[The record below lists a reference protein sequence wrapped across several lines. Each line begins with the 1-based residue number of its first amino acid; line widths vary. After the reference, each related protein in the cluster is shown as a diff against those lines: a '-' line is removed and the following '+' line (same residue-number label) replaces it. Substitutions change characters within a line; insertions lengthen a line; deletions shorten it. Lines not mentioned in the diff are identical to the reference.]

1 MKLAPPIGQTFP
13 ENRDIVI
20 RPLVR
25 IAARTGAEQ
34 DDTFDPIA
42 AELIEGSVKAP

>member
-20 RPLVR
+20 KPLVR

-34 DDTFDPIA
+34 TGRRVRADRR
-42 AELIEGSVKAP
+42 LEGSAKAP